1 MYNKCFYTFLFV
13 FDLEIPNQ
21 GVEDCFVIN
30 LSYKKKL
37 YFLKELETI
46 EPLYYFWT

>member
-1 MYNKCFYTFLFV
+1 MYNKCFHTFLFV

-30 LSYKKKL
+30 LSNKNNL
-37 YFLKELETI
+37 YLFKQLETI
-46 EPLYYFWT
+46 EALFYFWT